1 MHEIGPQ
8 YDPDDNFKSSARL
21 HQSAYRAS
29 VLNVGFDEYGNRLTE
44 SAGRALLNYYDG
56 LGVREALRRRFP
68 SYSKKRDADMLRSE
82 HIPFNLLAPLIEMP
96 DLTEHLLNKMLGTP
110 LRRPFRVQFEW
121 APEPAKLYLGDK
133 TSFDTYIEAHDL
145 AGRVG
150 VGIEVKYTERG
161 YLLGA
166 AEAARV
172 ADAESSYW
180 SLTRDSGAFADSE
193 CRLLATDDLRQIWR
207 NHLLG
212 LAMKGAGNVDRFI
225 SLTIYPSGNRHIA
238 DALSKYRTLLTDKGK
253 LDLLECTF
261 ERYISCISDSPELEN
276 WKTFLRERYIVKE
289 PA

>member
-1 MHEIGPQ
+1 MREIGPQ
-8 YDPDDNFKSSARL
+8 YDPDDNFKSSARF

-82 HIPFNLLAPLIEMP
+82 HIPFNLLAPLSERP
-96 DLTEHLLNKMLGTP
+96 DLTEHLLNEMLGTP
-110 LRRPFRVQFEW
+110 LRRPFRVQLEW

-145 AGRVG
+145 AGRVVG

-161 YLLGA
+161 YPLGA
-166 AEAARV
+166 TEAVRV

-180 SLTRDSGAFADSE
+180 SLTRDSGVFADSGSK
-193 CRLLATDDLRQIWR
+193 LLATDDLRQIWR

-212 LAMKGAGNVDRFI
+212 LAMKAHHLPIGQSPLRRCTVEVSN
-225 SLTIYPSGNRHIA
+225 LA
-238 DALSKYRTLLTDKGK
+238 DG
-253 LDLLECTF
+253 
-261 ERYISCISDSPELEN
+261 
-276 WKTFLRERYIVKE
+276 
-289 PA
+289 